1 MAGTCAGSADAPGRP
16 VLRAVVPWLG
26 AQESWLSTHGDS
38 TTERPRVHL
47 GAEDPWQRRQG
58 PGSVTET
65 SESPAPPGRW
75 PQGPFISVCARG
87 RTRDPR
93 PRPEGLPRAR
103 PSARS
108 GDASPPARPAPSL
121 RSSCRWRHPGSSS
134 TCAGTSQHLLQAC
147 RLRPR
152 PLPRLATPP
161 GQPRPPA
168 GPHPLQAGP
177 PPGVQC
183 TPPRDPAG
191 PQDSP
196 TPSGG
201 DAFGRTF
208 SRAPAALRV
217 RAGVAVGLC
226 MFSWSLAVGPGCFV
240 PPTGSELG
248 GPTGKQGQPLWG
260 AGLSQAQTVLAVFRG
275 APGRPGPAVMLA
287 PSVSCPLGSRHTGRG
302 PEVIPRGVDGW
313 PPLAHSP
320 SDHGLQRVVG
330 SEEAKGPAPPQ
341 PRAAHGVPG
350 VDESAQLAARHQQS
364 RPSRAPRP
372 KRGSG

>member
-1 MAGTCAGSADAPGRP
+1 MLHHQHVQHLPYALPADGAILVPLPPAQGQANTCSRPAGSAHAP
-16 VLRAVVPWLG
+16 
-26 AQESWLSTHGDS
+26 
-38 TTERPRVHL
+38 
-47 GAEDPWQRRQG
+47 
-58 PGSVTET
+58 
-65 SESPAPPGRW
+65 
-75 PQGPFISVCARG
+75 
-87 RTRDPR
+87 
-93 PRPEGLPRAR
+93 
-103 PSARS
+103 
-108 GDASPPARPAPSL
+108 
-121 RSSCRWRHPGSSS
+121 
-134 TCAGTSQHLLQAC
+134 
-147 RLRPR
+147 
-152 PLPRLATPP
+152 PRLATPP

-287 PSVSCPLGSRHTGRG
+287 PSVSCPLRSRHTGRG

-350 VDESAQLAARHQQS
+350 VDESAQLAARHRQS

>member
-26 AQESWLSTHGDS
+26 ARESWLSTHGDS

-65 SESPAPPGRW
+65 SESPALPGRW
-75 PQGPFISVCARG
+75 PQGPFTSVCARG

-152 PLPRLATPP
+152 P
-161 GQPRPPA
+161 
-168 GPHPLQAGP
+168 P
-177 PPGVQC
+177 PPGWPRPQASHAPRPAH
-183 TPPRDPAG
+183 TPSRPARPQGYSAHPRGTLPAPRTAPLPAAG
-191 PQDSP
+191 
-196 TPSGG
+196 TPSGERFPG
-201 DAFGRTF
+201 PQPLCVCGPGSPWGCVCLVGPWRWALAAL
-208 SRAPAALRV
+208 SLPRAP
-217 RAGVAVGLC
+217 
-226 MFSWSLAVGPGCFV
+226 SW
-240 PPTGSELG
+240 G
-248 GPTGKQGQPLWG
+248 GPQGSKGSLCG
-260 AGLSQAQTVLAVFRG
+260 GLDSPGHRRSWLCFGVRPAAQA
-275 APGRPGPAVMLA
+275 
-287 PSVSCPLGSRHTGRG
+287 
-302 PEVIPRGVDGW
+302 
-313 PPLAHSP
+313 
-320 SDHGLQRVVG
+320 
-330 SEEAKGPAPPQ
+330 PQ
-341 PRAAHGVPG
+341 
-350 VDESAQLAARHQQS
+350 
-364 RPSRAPRP
+364 
-372 KRGSG
+372 